1 MQIHLYNYNRIT
13 VVNFTTTVLDNIVD
27 AVENKEEL
35 EEQVKAD
42 IYYGGINMELKEQVI
57 EELIERLNDL
67 IPNIIVY
74 THE

>member
-57 EELIERLNDL
+57 EEMRERLNDR
-67 IPNIIVY
+67 IPNIIVD
-74 THE
+74 TPE